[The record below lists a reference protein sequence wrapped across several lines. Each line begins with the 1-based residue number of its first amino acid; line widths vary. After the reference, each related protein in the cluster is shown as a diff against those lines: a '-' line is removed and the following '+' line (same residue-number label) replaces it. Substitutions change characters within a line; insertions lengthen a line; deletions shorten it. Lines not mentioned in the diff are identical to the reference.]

1 MGSRQAPSLAPSAVP
16 SPAPSELPSELT
28 SPAPPDPAALPAPHR
43 GPSGAERG
51 RAAELRQLLQRAAHA
66 YYVLDAPVMEDPV
79 YDRLYRELLELEGT
93 FPELLRPDSPTQR
106 VGGQPAEGF
115 GSVEHRIGLL
125 SLDNAFSLEELEA
138 WYGRLLK
145 VLDRTPGPG
154 ETLPALPMVGELKID
169 GNALALSY
177 ENGLLVRAA
186 TRGDGERGEEITAN
200 VRTIQSVPLR
210 LQLADPPAWVE
221 VRGEA
226 LIPDATFAAINAERT
241 ARGEAAFANP
251 RNACAGTL
259 RQLDPKVV
267 AARRLDFFAYTLHL
281 PEGADGLHGS
291 ADGREGF
298 GGAVAGPDHRDGRG
312 PLNGL
317 EAGDPPPPRSQWEA
331 LRWLEA
337 AGFRVNPNAE
347 RLANLAAVEAFFARW
362 EEARKALPYATDG
375 VVVKLDDLRLQ
386 DAAGITQKAP
396 RWAIAL
402 KYAAEEAPSRLLR
415 LTCQVG
421 RTGVV
426 TPVAE
431 FEPVPLAG
439 TTVSRAT
446 LHNADR
452 LAELDLHAGDTVVVR
467 KAGEIIPEVVR
478 VLPELRPAGAAP
490 LALPHTCPEC
500 GSELVREEGEAAT
513 RCVNSSCPAI
523 LRGSLRHWVSK
534 GALDVD
540 GFGSKLIEQLVERG
554 LVRSIA
560 DLHRLDGALLASL
573 ERMGE
578 KSAANLVEALETSR
592 RQPWHRQLYGL
603 GIHHVGEVNAKALAR
618 AFPSAAELATAAL
631 DTPELITAVFG
642 IGGEIA
648 QSLRQWFATP
658 ANQALLVQLAQRGF
672 SLAAGAAERSGAG
685 AGGGAEGPLAGQSF
699 VLTGTL
705 PSLSRS
711 QAQAR
716 IEAAGG
722 RVIGSVSRK
731 TSWLVAGEEAGSKL
745 AKATALGVPVLDE
758 PALLA
763 LLAGGPQ
770 GLPTV
775 PT

>member
-1 MGSRQAPSLAPSAVP
+1 M
-16 SPAPSELPSELT
+16 SPAL
-28 SPAPPDPAALPAPHR
+28 
-43 GPSGAERG
+43 AER
-51 RAAELRQLLQRAAHA
+51 AVELRQLLNKAAHA

-79 YDRLYRELLELEGT
+79 YDRLYRELVELESQH
-93 FPELLRPDSPTQR
+93 PELISPDSPTQR
-106 VGGQPAEGF
+106 VGGAPADGF
-115 GSVEHRIGLL
+115 VSVEHRIGLL
-125 SLDNAFSLEELEA
+125 SLDNAFSIEELEA
-138 WYGRLLK
+138 WYARLLK
-145 VLDRTPGPG
+145 VLDREPGP
-154 ETLPALPMVGELKID
+154 LVAELKID

-177 ENGLLVRAA
+177 EHGVLVRAA
-186 TRGDGERGEEITAN
+186 TRGDGERGEDITAN
-200 VRTIQSVPLR
+200 VRTIASVPLR
-210 LQLADPPAWVE
+210 LQLEHPPAWVE

-226 LIPDATFAAINAERT
+226 LIPDGTFAAINAERA
-241 ARGEAAFANP
+241 ARGEALFANP

-281 PEGADGLHGS
+281 PNDWQS
-291 ADGREGF
+291 QTQ
-298 GGAVAGPDHRDGRG
+298 
-312 PLNGL
+312 
-317 EAGDPPPPRSQWEA
+317 DPPPPTGQWEA
-331 LRWLEA
+331 LQWLAA
-337 AGFRVNPNAE
+337 AGFKVNPNAQ
-347 RLANLAAVEAFFARW
+347 LCPDLKALEAFFGRW
-362 EEARKALPYATDG
+362 ESGRRALPYATDG

-386 DAAGITQKAP
+386 ADAGFTQKAP

-402 KYAAEEAPSRLLR
+402 KYPAEEAPSKLLR
-415 LTCQVG
+415 LAYQVG

-452 LAELDLHAGDTVVVR
+452 LAELDLHDGDTIVVR

-478 VLPELRPAGAAP
+478 VLAELRPAGATR
-490 LALPHTCPEC
+490 LQLPDTCPEC

-540 GFGSKLIEQLVERG
+540 GLGSKLIEQLVDRG

-560 DLHRLDGALLASL
+560 DLYRLDAALLASL

-578 KSAANLVEALETSR
+578 TSAAKLVEALETSKA
-592 RQPWHRQLYGL
+592 QPWHRQLYGL

-618 AFPSAAELATAAL
+618 SFASAEELSHAACE
-631 DTPELITAVFG
+631 TPELITAIHG

-648 QSLRQWFATP
+648 ESLQQWFSTP
-658 ANQALLVQLAQRGF
+658 ANQQLLEHLEAVGLALAWSEAERQSAQ
-672 SLAAGAAERSGAG
+672 AAGNGE
-685 AGGGAEGPLAGQSF
+685 GGSLAGQTF

-705 PSLSRS
+705 PNLSRS
-711 QAQAR
+711 QAQAL

-722 RVIGSVSRK
+722 KVSGSVSKK
-731 TSWLVAGEEAGSKL
+731 TSYVVAGAEAGSKL
-745 AKATALGVPVLDE
+745 TKAESLGVSVLDE
-758 PALLA
+758 AGLLE
-763 LLAGGPQ
+763 LLEGG
-770 GLPTV
+770 
-775 PT
+775 